1 MLEVSPTGRK
11 RQLAK
16 GLVLGDRVKVRFPA
30 LKNNRG
36 GHFILRYREVPPL
49 RMMITSPAIGFG
61 SCAPC
66 HRGVSRS
73 PGSRWRQRGNRRRVL
88 TALAQSSLSALDR
101 GPPRRDSWT
110 RWANGSGVSKGT
122 AESPPPPTLH
132 THAGTRAHTR
142 TPGGTP
148 PRSQQLS

>member
-36 GHFILRYREVPPL
+36 GRFILRYREVPPL
-49 RMMITSPAIGFG
+49 RMMITSPAIWFG

-88 TALAQSSLSALDR
+88 TALAPSSLSALDR

-110 RWANGSGVSKGT
+110 RWANGSGVSKGI
-122 AESPPPPTLH
+122 AESPPLPRPPRTRRHACTH
-132 THAGTRAHTR
+132 THTR
-142 TPGGTP
+142 GTP
-148 PRSQQLS
+148 PRSQPLS